1 MKFSSTSTYI
11 ATEELQMAVN
21 AAVTLERPLLI
32 KGEPGTGKTML
43 AEEIAESLGMELISW
58 HVKSTTKAQQGLY
71 EYDAVSRLR
80 DSQLGDE
87 RVHDIKNYIA
97 KGKLWEA
104 FEADKKVVL
113 LIDEIDKADIEFP
126 NDLLLEL
133 DKMKFDCY
141 ETGETIVAQ
150 NRPVIIITSNNEK
163 ELPDAFLRRCFFHYI
178 QFPDRNT
185 MQEIVD
191 VHFPEIKQDLVK
203 EAMEIFF
210 DVRKVPGLKKKPSTS
225 ELIDWLKLLMAD
237 DIPEEIL
244 KNRDTSKAIPPLYGA
259 LVKNEQDV
267 QLLERLAFMN
277 RRQGGS
283 GAK

>member
-1 MKFSSTSTYI
+1 MKFTGTDNYV
-11 ATEELQMAVN
+11 ATDDLQMAVN
-21 AAVTLERPLLI
+21 AAISLQRPLLI
-32 KGEPGTGKTML
+32 KGEPGTGKTLL
-43 AEEIAESLGMELISW
+43 AEEMAEALGMRLIPW
-58 HVKSTTKAQQGLY
+58 HIKSTTKAQQGLY

-87 RVHDIKNYIA
+87 RVHDISNYIV

-104 FEADKKVVL
+104 FEADEPVVL

-133 DKMKFDCY
+133 DRMEFFVY
-141 ETGETIVAQ
+141 ETQQTVRAKH
-150 NRPVIIITSNNEK
+150 RPVVVITSNNEK

-178 QFPDRNT
+178 SFPDHDT
-185 MQEIVD
+185 MQHIVD
-191 VHFPEIKQDLVK
+191 VHFPGIQQQLVRDSL
-203 EAMEIFF
+203 EVFF

-237 DIPEEIL
+237 ELSAQSLQD
-244 KNRDTSKAIPPLYGA
+244 RDQGSALPPLYGA

-267 QLLERLAFMN
+267 HLLQKLAFMV
-277 RRQGGS
+277 RRRN
-283 GAK
+283 